1 MHSQI
6 LIEMEEAKD
15 AAINKILSLFQS
27 KHHIDDIVN
36 TLAYAYLEDESSA
49 CRILSAANL
58 SQDELSALLDD
69 EATFKENCEKQM
81 IFEMG
86 EAEYD
91 RKYGY

>member
-1 MHSQI
+1 VNVSYPISSRPHI
-6 LIEMEEAKD
+6 VWR
-15 AAINKILSLFQS
+15 
-27 KHHIDDIVN
+27 HIDGPLLCGRHGELHWLTIN
-36 TLAYAYLEDESSA
+36 E
-49 CRILSAANL
+49 RIFVCLG
-58 SQDELSALLDD
+58 LDD